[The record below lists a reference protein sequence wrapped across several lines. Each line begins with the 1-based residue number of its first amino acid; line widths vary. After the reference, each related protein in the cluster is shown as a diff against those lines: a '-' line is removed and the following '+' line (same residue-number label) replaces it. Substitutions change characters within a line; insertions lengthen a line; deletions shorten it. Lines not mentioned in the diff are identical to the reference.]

1 MKLAE
6 IAGGRSGFCGEAA
19 AELLRAGFFVTAL
32 SFSEVH
38 FFVAGLSLFATLE
51 RHIVKNRYP

>member
-1 MKLAE
+1 MKLVG
-6 IAGGRSGFCGEAA
+6 IAGARSGFCGESV

-51 RHIVKNRYP
+51 RHIVKNR